1 MLHAYTAV
9 IITLLNFN
17 HDFNRMQFGQTLGG
31 RFGPDS
37 FSTLQRCLK
46 EEAKTLSL
54 KAALAIVSYYVQLT
68 LHPDALFV
76 TALTMFAL

>member
-1 MLHAYTAV
+1 
-9 IITLLNFN
+9 
-17 HDFNRMQFGQTLGG
+17 MQFGQTLGG

-54 KAALAIVSYYVQLT
+54 KAALAIVSYHVQLT

-76 TALTMFAL
+76 TALTMVALLAGFTAHNQLRLKRCAHVL